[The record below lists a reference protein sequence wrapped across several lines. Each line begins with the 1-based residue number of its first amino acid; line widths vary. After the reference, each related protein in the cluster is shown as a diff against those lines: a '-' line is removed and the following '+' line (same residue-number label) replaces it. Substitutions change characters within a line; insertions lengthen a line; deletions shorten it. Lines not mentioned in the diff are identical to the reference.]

1 MVFYNSKL
9 AKLLLWSGYDT
20 ITLGFI
26 ILTTRK
32 TWEMNQEVL
41 NHEKIHVAQW
51 MEVTKFFMLIWVV
64 VSLMLGSVKMLWWLP
79 VNMFAYY
86 LIYMVEYAIRRLYG
100 GETGKQDYRNI
111 EFEKEAYKHQRD
123 FGYLEER
130 KPFAWLFDKWIV

>member
-130 KPFAWLFDKWIV
+130 KPFAWLFDK